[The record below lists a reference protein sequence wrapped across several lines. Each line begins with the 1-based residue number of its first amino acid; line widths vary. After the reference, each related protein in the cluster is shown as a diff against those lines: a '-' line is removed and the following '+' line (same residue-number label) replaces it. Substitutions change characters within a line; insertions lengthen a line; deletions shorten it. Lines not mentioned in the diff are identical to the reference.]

1 MSFTKEQQEAIT
13 WFEGPMMV
21 IGTPGS
27 GKTTVI
33 VNRINNL
40 IYEHKCN
47 PKNILVIT
55 FTKAAAQSMR
65 ERFLDLSGLEDTEV
79 RFGTFHSFFFWIIRT
94 AYGKQFSLEVL
105 DENNKRNIIRTI
117 LRKLSREMYDSE
129 EVLSSVINQLGI
141 MSCNMIDI
149 DYYHSRDISDKDF
162 RKLYA
167 TYKEYKTRHNLLDFD
182 DMVTECYKLL
192 RDREDILNI
201 IRIMY
206 PYIMVDEYQDTNR
219 IQYEILKMLAHPND
233 NIYVVGDDDQSIYG
247 FRGARPEVMLKFK
260 EEFPGAET
268 RQLTHNFRCPAT
280 IVNLSDHIISNN
292 KKRFKKE
299 LKSAVDRKGKISID
313 KVKDASEE
321 NKLVI
326 KRIDE
331 AIKRGIQPEDIAIL
345 YRTNI
350 GPRRLMYKLR
360 LYNIPF
366 YVRDYIPDISNNLY
380 VKPIIDY
387 IRYALGVHDRE
398 TFLNIMNKPVRY
410 ISRDMLTGE
419 MIELSDVLR
428 KARGKDYLVEN
439 VRRMMA
445 EIRTISNLTPFASVN
460 YIRKAIGYDS
470 YLKRVAEERNMDYDE
485 ISDVVDEFQAM
496 IKDTKDFDEMF
507 EMLRNEKE
515 EAARQENLSGSKT
528 FGPEIQLM
536 TLHSA
541 KGLEFSEV
549 HILDAVEGNIPHKK
563 SKSVDEIEE
572 ERRLL
577 YVGITRSSNNLY
589 IYVPEEI
596 GDKKVKPSRFIEMK
610 GINDGTK

>member
-1 MSFTKEQQEAIT
+1 M
-13 WFEGPMMV
+13 
-21 IGTPGS
+21 
-27 GKTTVI
+27 
-33 VNRINNL
+33 
-40 IYEHKCN
+40 
-47 PKNILVIT
+47 
-55 FTKAAAQSMR
+55 
-65 ERFLDLSGLEDTEV
+65 
-79 RFGTFHSFFFWIIRT
+79 
-94 AYGKQFSLEVL
+94 
-105 DENNKRNIIRTI
+105 DENNKRNVIRTI
-117 LRKLSREMYDSE
+117 LRKLNRELYDSE

-149 DYYHSRDISDKDF
+149 DYYHSRDISDGDF
-162 RKLYA
+162 RRLYA
-167 TYKEYKTRHNLLDFD
+167 AYKEYKSRHNLLDFD
-182 DMVTECYKLL
+182 DMVSECYKLL

-201 IRIMY
+201 IRDMY

-219 IQYEILKMLAHPND
+219 IQYEILKMLAHPRD

-268 RQLTHNFRCPAT
+268 RQLTHNFRCPEG
-280 IVNLSDHIISNN
+280 IVTLSDQIIANN
-292 KKRFKKE
+292 KKRFEKE
-299 LKSAVDRKGKISID
+299 LKSSVHRKGNISID
-313 KVKDASEE
+313 RIKDASEE
-321 NKLVI
+321 NKLV
-326 KRIDE
+326 K
-331 AIKRGIQPEDIAIL
+331 KGTKPEDIAIL

-366 YVRDYIPDISNNLY
+366 YVRDYIPDIANNLY
-380 VKPIIDY
+380 VKPILDY

-410 ISRDMLTGE
+410 ISRDMLTSE
-419 MIELSDVLR
+419 MVELSDVLR

-439 VRRMMA
+439 VKRMMA
-445 EIRTISNLTPFASVN
+445 EVRTISNLAPFASVN

-496 IKDTKDFDEMF
+496 IKETKDFDEMF
-507 EMLRNEKE
+507 EMIRNEKE
-515 EAARQENLSGSKT
+515 EAAKQENLSGARNS
-528 FGPEIQLM
+528 GPGIQLM

-549 HILDAVEGNIPHKK
+549 HILDTVEGNIPHKK

-577 YVGITRSSNNLY
+577 YVGVTRSSNNLY